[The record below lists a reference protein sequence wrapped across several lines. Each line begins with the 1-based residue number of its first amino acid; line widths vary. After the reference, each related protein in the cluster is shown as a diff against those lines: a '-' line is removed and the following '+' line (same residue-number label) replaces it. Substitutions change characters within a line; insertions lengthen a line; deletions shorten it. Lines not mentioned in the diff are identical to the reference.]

1 MDIQLFALFVAPV
14 TSIIALVYG
23 LFLTRKILAEPEGEG
38 KLLQIAVAV
47 RDGAMA
53 YLKRQFSIV
62 FPIMVLLAL
71 AIAVTPSLGQGI
83 AVTFL
88 IGAIFSAI
96 IGYFGMWIA
105 VRANIR
111 TAKNAVI
118 GLNPALKMA
127 FSAGTV
133 NGMLLVGL
141 GLFGVSLIYMSADFR
156 FISQLSSLFP
166 N

>member
-23 LFLTRKILAEPEGEG
+23 LFLPRKILAEPEGEG

-88 IGAIFSAI
+88 IGAIFSAFMGFFVMGI
-96 IGYFGMWIA
+96 P

-111 TAKNAVI
+111 PPKT
-118 GLNPALKMA
+118 P
-127 FSAGTV
+127 S
-133 NGMLLVGL
+133 LV
-141 GLFGVSLIYMSADFR
+141 ST
-156 FISQLSSLFP
+156 P
-166 N
+166 P